1 MAPFVQGA
9 CCTVISA
16 KRKSDEQALSI
27 KVSLK
32 KPNLFFT
39 ILLERFRARGYLLF
53 WRKKCEGRA
62 LKQAEILQACDY

>member
-27 KVSLK
+27 KVSQK
-32 KPNLFFT
+32 NLIFFFHYFIRAIPSKRVST
-39 ILLERFRARGYLLF
+39 ILEEKM
-53 WRKKCEGRA
+53 RKESPKTS
-62 LKQAEILQACDY
+62 

>member
-32 KPNLFFT
+32 KPNLFFHYFIRAIPCKRVST
-39 ILLERFRARGYLLF
+39 ILEEKM
-53 WRKKCEGRA
+53 RKESPKTS
-62 LKQAEILQACDY
+62 